1 VGVPHSNST
10 VDRGDLSHS
19 SSRSPLG
26 PQPVGYLDKTK
37 SPGLANIFLFKDY
50 FRDYYKAYLTKSL
63 KNLAKI
69 IL

>member
-1 VGVPHSNST
+1 MCLLVHAHLLTKEIFLIQALAGRLGLSLVGH
-10 VDRGDLSHS
+10 
-19 SSRSPLG
+19 
-26 PQPVGYLDKTK
+26 LDKTK

-50 FRDYYKAYLTKSL
+50 FRDYCKAYLTKSL